1 MWIVLLDHSGSM
13 GKHFAAPRE
22 GATFRDRRTGQSVK
36 LDAAIESV
44 LIQLGR
50 LSPHMPVSLFG
61 FTTSATL
68 LHTGVAGEHDEFAAV
83 LRALRPDNGTDVAA
97 ALEAARAHA
106 AGLGNRPRVV
116 RILLVTDGLS
126 DVGEATLAAQR
137 CAQDGLAVDVILIDP
152 TDDAKNLAAAIA
164 DATGGTSEPVFG
176 PGEVALATEQA
187 ATAVAA
193 QVERADAAVRQ
204 LEAEAAEIRDRNARR
219 EAVRFTASY
228 PGSLPP
234 RSWHPLHVFVHRDG
248 LDAELRSRLAELAA
262 GLGPMPAR
270 AGVAANSAIRRGT
283 VLEVRPFIEHIRC
296 RPAMARIEWNEEL
309 EEADFQISYA
319 GESGPGDVCT
329 GSVMLSAGGVPLAQV
344 PVSLTVAD
352 GPGPASPGFESAS
365 AGMISKV
372 FGSYAHKD
380 ADIVARLRAAY
391 QALGIQLFVDVLGI
405 QGGQPW
411 RRYLREQ
418 IADSDLFQL
427 FWSADA
433 AASPEVENEWRY
445 ALEVAKRLPQGTN
458 FIRPVY
464 WREPLPEPPA
474 DLAGLHFWHLDP
486 QDVGARQEARPGG
499 AALGPIRRA
508 DVRFPVIALVPDPDG
523 ATAELVQD
531 ALQTVVPFAEN
542 VTGLRY
548 YPPVCYLVDDET
560 VVGLRTATEP
570 DARRAAESRHRDR
583 PEQEPSLPA
592 EDEAL
597 IWRLR
602 KLLMEFHDHANR
614 RSSEPDFEHIQREAG
629 GGFIRNVRLY
639 LAGEQPKVLG
649 RPRDRLARLCDT
661 SFPDY
666 AHTYIDRLLD
676 CVRRD
681 LRTPNT
687 RRLDPA
693 IESRLESRPDRS
705 VARIQRD
712 FLESRAGRSARDPT
726 PIDRNYALRLE
737 RTCGE
742 ALVLIDARPQPAPEP
757 ALLRLALPT
766 YGVFQY
772 RGARGGDGTD
782 SWRVPDTAPA
792 ILLCATAFGRLTSAL
807 LAEGE
812 PDGRAQ
818 ERAAA
823 LMAATLV
830 HEHAHA
836 AIATGLDQQG
846 LAATAAGTSL
856 WPAGASLNEALAA
869 WAQRH
874 YYRDDAVLYQE
885 CSRYIE
891 AGDYP
896 DWPYRGADTL
906 ERLYAVEGLAAIR
919 RFLHMLREAPRI
931 AQREFDALASA
942 P

>member
-13 GKHFAAPRE
+13 GEHFAAPRD
-22 GATFRDRRTGQSVK
+22 GATFRDRRTEHSVK

-44 LIQLGR
+44 LIELGR
-50 LSPHMPVSLFG
+50 LSPGMSVSLFG
-61 FTTSATL
+61 FTSSATL
-68 LHTGVAGEHDEFAAV
+68 LHKGVAGAHDEFAAV
-83 LRALRPDNGTDVAA
+83 LRTLRPDNGTDIAG
-97 ALEAARAHA
+97 ALEEARVHA
-106 AGLGNRPRVV
+106 AGLSNRPLVV

-126 DVGEATLAAQR
+126 DIGKATLAAQR

-152 TDDAKNLAAAIA
+152 TDDAKNFAAAIT
-164 DATGGTSEPVFG
+164 DATGGHSEPVYG
-176 PGEVALATEQA
+176 PDELALATAQA
-187 ATAVAA
+187 GASLAA
-193 QVERADAAVRQ
+193 QVERANAAVRQ
-204 LEAEAAEIRDRNARR
+204 MEAEAAEIRDRNIRR

-234 RSWHPLHVFVHRDG
+234 GSWHPLYVFVHRDG

-262 GLGPMPAR
+262 RLGPMSAR
-270 AGVAANSAIRRGT
+270 ADVQANSAIKRGT
-283 VLEVRPFIEHIRC
+283 VLEVQPFIEKVRC
-296 RPAMARIEWNEEL
+296 RPAMARIEWSEEL

-329 GSVMLSAGGVPLAQV
+329 GSVLVSAEGVPLAQV

-352 GPGPASPGFESAS
+352 APGLASPGFESAS

-372 FGSYAHKD
+372 FGSYAHED

-391 QALGIQLFVDVLGI
+391 DALGIHLFVDLLGI
-405 QGGQPW
+405 EGGQPW

-445 ALEVAKRLPQGTN
+445 ALEVAQRLPRGTN

-474 DLAGLHFWHLDP
+474 DLAGLHFWYLDP
-486 QDVGARQEARPGG
+486 QHVGAKQEARPGG
-499 AALGPIRRA
+499 AASGSIRRA
-508 DVRFPVIALVPDPDG
+508 DVRFPVITLVPDPDG

-531 ALQTVVPFAEN
+531 ALRTVVPFAEN

-560 VVGLRTATEP
+560 VVGLRLVTEP
-570 DARRAAESRHRDR
+570 DARRAADSRHRNK
-583 PEQEPSLPA
+583 PEQESSLPA
-592 EDEAL
+592 EDEV
-597 IWRLR
+597 IIVRLR
-602 KLLMEFHDHANR
+602 KLLTEFHDHANR

-629 GGFIRNVRLY
+629 GGFTRNVRLY
-639 LAGEQPKVLG
+639 LAGGQPKVLG

-687 RRLDPA
+687 RQLDPA
-693 IESRLESRPDRS
+693 VESYLESRPGSS

-712 FLESRAGRSARDPT
+712 FLKSRVGRPARDRT
-726 PIDRNYALRLE
+726 PIDRNYTLRLE

-742 ALVLIDARPQPAPEP
+742 ALVLIDAKPQAAPES

-772 RGARGGDGTD
+772 RGARDGNGTD

-792 ILLCATAFGRLTSAL
+792 ILLCANAFGRLTSAL
-807 LAEGE
+807 RADGQ
-812 PDGRAQ
+812 PDGGAQ

-823 LMAATLV
+823 LMVATLV

-856 WPAGASLNEALAA
+856 WSAGASLNEALAA

-906 ERLYAVEGLAAIR
+906 ERLYAVEGLVAIR
-919 RFLHMLREAPRI
+919 RLVHMLRETPRI